1 MAKLITVEQKEQT
14 KKSSSNQKPTNKT
27 PLFRKINYILM
38 GICVLLLVLG
48 YILLSGGKS
57 PDPEGFSPEIFS
69 TRRIVVS
76 PILMFSGIVAGVFA
90 IMYHPKNKTPKE

>member
-1 MAKLITVEQKEQT
+1 MAKIITVEQKEQA
-14 KKSSSNQKPTNKT
+14 KNSSIQKPTTKS

-38 GICVLLLVLG
+38 GICVFLLILG

-76 PILMFSGIVAGVFA
+76 PIIMLAGIIAGVFA
-90 IMYHPKNKTPKE
+90 IMYHPQNKNPKE